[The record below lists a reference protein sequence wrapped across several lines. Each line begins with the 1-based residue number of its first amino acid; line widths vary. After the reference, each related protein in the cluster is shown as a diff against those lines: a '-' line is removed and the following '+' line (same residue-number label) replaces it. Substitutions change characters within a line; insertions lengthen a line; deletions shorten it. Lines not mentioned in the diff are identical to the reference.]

1 MQSMQLVQMCVYT
14 HSNMIYPRA
23 RPVDA
28 YGPAAYGPAAYGC
41 MVQLHMDQLHVP
53 WGRRARLSARYVVV
67 NCRALACFSSLCTS
81 TLTHVIPD
89 LRRTPTNYDPCH
101 CRNGARAPAT
111 RAEVARARERERR
124 ASAERPGRAG
134 AQQCA
139 ALAPAGPLAGHPPFS
154 PAVARCG
161 GGRGS
166 HGLRGA
172 SPHTNKCRT

>member
-41 MVQLHMDQLHVP
+41 MVQLHMDQLYVP

-89 LRRTPTNYDPCH
+89 LRRVHSDKLRPLPLPK
-101 CRNGARAPAT
+101 RS
-111 RAEVARARERERR
+111 
-124 ASAERPGRAG
+124 AST
-134 AQQCA
+134 
-139 ALAPAGPLAGHPPFS
+139 GH
-154 PAVARCG
+154 AG
-161 GGRGS
+161 GGRT
-166 HGLRGA
+166 RTRAIAQA
-172 SPHTNKCRT
+172 SAAYPVSLMLDEIDVRHLLIR